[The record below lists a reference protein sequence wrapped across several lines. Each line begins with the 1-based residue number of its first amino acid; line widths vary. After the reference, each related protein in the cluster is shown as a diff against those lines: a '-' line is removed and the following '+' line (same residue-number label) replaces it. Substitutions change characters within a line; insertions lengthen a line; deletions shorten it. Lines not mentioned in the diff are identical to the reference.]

1 MGGCRPTRSLAAP
14 PSSPVLSRGMDR
26 ANNIFD
32 QIDTDKS
39 GGIDKGE
46 ITIHLLSLGQEQ
58 ETVMEMLPARAAP
71 RSANTAVKRKTSAKR
86 GLMASRGK
94 PRRDGL
100 KVLS

>member
-1 MGGCRPTRSLAAP
+1 
-14 PSSPVLSRGMDR
+14 MDR

-71 RSANTAVKRKTSAKR
+71 RSAKPAVKRKTSAKR